1 MNNNDPNPLVPQG
14 SLQQAS
20 VKAKSNLRVAFFI
33 VAIVHVAL
41 IGGILMVGCKKEE
54 PAVDPAKQKEV
65 TSTLPPLDPT
75 YYPPAPATG
84 TTAVATTDPLG
95 IPPVPPVDTNAGM
108 ASPAGTAGVGTL
120 PPPPGPDTM
129 TTPVSDVPP
138 PTPDASEYTIARG
151 DTFYGIAQKHGVSMN
166 AVSKAN
172 PGVDPTRLRPGQKI
186 KVPAK
191 TASVAAPAGNGGG
204 AGNGTYTVK
213 SGDNLSRIA
222 SRQGTTVAALKSANN
237 LRTDRINVGQK
248 LKIPGGGT
256 RAAAPATETAPVAP
270 PPADPFGGALPPVP
284 PQGNL

>member
-1 MNNNDPNPLVPQG
+1 MNNNDPNPLLPQG

-54 PAVDPAKQKEV
+54 PPVDPAKQKEV
-65 TSTLPPLDPT
+65 TSALPPLDPT

-84 TTAVATTDPLG
+84 TTTVATTDPLG
-95 IPPVPPVDTNAGM
+95 IPPVPPPADTNAGM
-108 ASPAGTAGVGTL
+108 GGGPVGVGAL
-120 PPPPGPDTM
+120 PPPPGDALPP
-129 TTPVSDVPP
+129 TTVTDVPP
-138 PTPDASEYTIARG
+138 PVSEPAEYTIVRG

-186 KVPAK
+186 KVPGK
-191 TASVAAPAGNGGG
+191 TVSASAPTGNGG
-204 AGNGTYTVK
+204 GNGTYTVK
-213 SGDNLSRIA
+213 SGDTLSRIA

-256 RAAAPATETAPVAP
+256 RASAPGEAAPVAPATP